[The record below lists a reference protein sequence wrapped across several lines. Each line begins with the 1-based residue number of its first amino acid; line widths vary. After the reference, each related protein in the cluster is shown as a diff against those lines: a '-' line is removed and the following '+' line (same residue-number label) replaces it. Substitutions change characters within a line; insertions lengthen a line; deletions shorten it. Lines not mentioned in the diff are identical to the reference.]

1 MEWLHMSDL
10 HDAFHGC
17 FIWEKYE
24 SWRLARQYIGLFDVS
39 HCLLRYKVFLTWSS
53 CTCHHHETFCPNKM
67 GSATWILWLHSAWL
81 RKSSLSL
88 HILISSPYICMCL
101 CVCLCICR
109 IWESNFSTLPNHSN
123 FLSYQFLFH
132 DVASCV

>member
-1 MEWLHMSDL
+1 MVTYVRSSW
-10 HDAFHGC
+10 C
-17 FIWEKYE
+17 F
-24 SWRLARQYIGLFDVS
+24 SWMFYMRKVWKLTIGSTIHWTVWCFSLFVT
-39 HCLLRYKVFLTWSS
+39 LKVFLTWSS